1 MRPTPSALR
10 PASRQSALRLTLR
23 AYGAGIV
30 ASTLVLLTL
39 GTARSA
45 SSQTPPDSAAAR
57 ALYTKHEYRIPMRD
71 GVRLYTAV
79 YVPRDST
86 ARYPFLINRTRYGV
100 GAYGPEKYGRLGPAE
115 ALRRDPYIFVF
126 QDVRGSFM
134 SEGQFVDM
142 TPHIAHK
149 TSPKDVDQSTDTYDT
164 VEWLLKNVPH
174 NNGKAGLWGISYN
187 GFYAAAGLIDAH
199 PALVAVSPQAPQA
212 DWFGGD
218 DLHLHGAFV
227 LDAIEYFA
235 SWGRSHPSPT
245 SDPPG
250 EMHFGTRDGYRFY
263 LQGGSAGSIS
273 TRNLK
278 DSVPILN
285 DVLRH
290 GTYDEYWKARNIL
303 PHLENIRP
311 AVMTVSGWYDA
322 NNLYGALHVYQA
334 VERSTPQAS
343 NVLVIGPWSHG
354 QWARGQGTSLGD
366 ISFGSATSTFF
377 RDSIA
382 APFYRGRLKGEG
394 SGQLPEAWVFETG
407 TNRWRT
413 FDAWP
418 PKETVPRA
426 LYLRERGGLSFEPP
440 TTDKGFDEYRTDPA
454 RPVPFIERQATD
466 RTSDYMIQDQRF
478 AARRPDVLVYE
489 SEPLTE
495 DVTIVGPV
503 RPSFWV
509 STSGTDA
516 DWVVKL
522 IDVYPDDAP
531 EKAAPT
537 GTGPLRPGDSMG
549 GYQQLVRGD
558 VLRGKFRNSLEKP
571 EPMVAGAQTHIE
583 FEMLDV
589 LHTFRKGHR
598 IMVHVQSTWFPLI
611 DRNPGQFMD
620 IYHAKPS
627 DYRATTQRVFHSAV
641 RPSRIEV
648 KVLGVPIDMRGARRV
663 AP

>member
-1 MRPTPSALR
+1 MTTRRLVRASVCALAFHAG
-10 PASRQSALRLTLR
+10 PVLAQADTQSARM
-23 AYGAGIV
+23 
-30 ASTLVLLTL
+30 
-39 GTARSA
+39 
-45 SSQTPPDSAAAR
+45 
-57 ALYTKHEYRIPMRD
+57 LYTKHEYRIPMRD

-79 YVPRDST
+79 YVPRDTT
-86 ARYPFLINRTRYGV
+86 ARYPFLIRRTRYGV
-100 GAYGPEKYGRLGPAE
+100 RPYGPDAYARLGTAE
-115 ALRRDPYIFVF
+115 ALRRDPYIFVI

-142 TPHIAHK
+142 TPHLARK

-164 VEWLLKNVPH
+164 IDWLLKNVPH
-174 NNGKAGLWGISYN
+174 HNGKAGLWGVSYD
-187 GFYAAAGLIDAH
+187 GFFAAAGLIDAH
-199 PALVAVSPQAPQA
+199 PALVAGSPQAPQA

-218 DLHLHGAFV
+218 DLHMHGAFV

-235 SWGRSHPSPT
+235 SWGRTHPAPT
-245 SDPPG
+245 PEPPG
-250 EMHFGTRDGYRFY
+250 DMQLGTRDGYRFY
-263 LQGGSAGSIS
+263 LEGGSAGRIS
-273 TRNLK
+273 TSNLK

-290 GTYDEYWKARNIL
+290 GTNDDYWKARNIL
-303 PHLENIRP
+303 PHLKGIKP
-311 AVMTVSGWYDA
+311 SVMTVSGWYDA
-322 NNLYGALHVYQA
+322 NNLYGALHVYAAIEQ
-334 VERSTPQAS
+334 STPQAS

-354 QWARGQGTSLGD
+354 QWGRDPGSSLGD
-366 ISFGSATSTFF
+366 VSFGSATGTFF
-377 RDSIA
+377 RDSIQ
-382 APFYRGRLKGEG
+382 APFYRAMLKGEG
-394 SGQLPEAWVFETG
+394 SGKLPEAWIFETG
-407 TNRWRT
+407 ANRWRI

-418 PKETVPRA
+418 PKGTTPRA
-426 LYLRERGGLSFEPP
+426 LYLRENGGLSFEPP
-440 TTDKGFDEYRTDPA
+440 PTAKRFDEYRSDPA

-478 AARRPDVLVYE
+478 ASRRADVLVYQ

-495 DVTIVGPV
+495 DVTIAGPV

-522 IDVYPDDAP
+522 IDVYPDDAA

-537 GTGPLRPGDSMG
+537 GTGPLRAGESMG

-571 EPMVAGAQTHIE
+571 EPFVPDAQTHIE

-598 IMVHVQSTWFPLI
+598 IMVQVQSSWFPLV

-627 DYRATTQRVFHSAV
+627 DYQPTTQRVFHAAGAA
-641 RPSRIEV
+641 SRIEV
-648 KVLGVPIDMRGARRV
+648 NVLGQPPKVVPLK
-663 AP
+663 

>member
-1 MRPTPSALR
+1 MSVARCAQPSRSSSVRHRVPIHLALGAACHLLVTLGAGR
-10 PASRQSALRLTLR
+10 PAHAQSPNDTTRL
-23 AYGAGIV
+23 
-30 ASTLVLLTL
+30 
-39 GTARSA
+39 
-45 SSQTPPDSAAAR
+45 
-57 ALYTKHEYRIPMRD
+57 LYTKYEYRIPMRD

-79 YVPRDST
+79 YVPKDTT

-100 GAYGPEKYGRLGPAE
+100 RSYGPDNYAPLAAPNV
-115 ALRRDPYIFVF
+115 LRRDPYIFVI

-134 SEGQFVDM
+134 SEGKFVDM
-142 TPHIAHK
+142 TPHLDHK
-149 TSPKDVDQSTDTYDT
+149 KGPTDVDQSSDTYDT
-164 VEWLLKNVPH
+164 IDWLVKNVPH

-187 GFYAAAGLIDAH
+187 GFYAAAGAIDAH

-218 DLHLHGAFV
+218 DIHLHGAFV
-227 LDAIEYFA
+227 LDGIEYFA
-235 SWGRSHPSPT
+235 SWGRSHPAPT
-245 SDPPG
+245 TQPPG
-250 EMHFGTRDGYRFY
+250 QMKFGTRDGYAFY
-263 LQGGSAGSIS
+263 LAGGSAGSIS
-273 TRNLK
+273 AANLK
-278 DSVPILN
+278 DSVPFLN
-285 DVLRH
+285 DVLQH
-290 GTYDEYWKARNIL
+290 GTYDDYWKARNIL
-303 PHLENIRP
+303 PHLKDIKP

-322 NNLYGALHVYQA
+322 NNLYGALHVYR
-334 VERSTPQAS
+334 EIEKSTPGAS

-354 QWARGQGTSLGD
+354 QWARGTGSSLGD
-366 ISFGSATSTFF
+366 VSFGSATSDFY
-377 RDSIA
+377 RDSIQA
-382 APFYRGRLKGEG
+382 AFFRARLKGDG
-394 SGQLPEAWVFETG
+394 SVPLPEAYVFETG

-413 FDAWP
+413 FDRWP
-418 PKETVPRA
+418 PKGATSRA
-426 LYLRERGGLSFEPP
+426 LYIHEKGGLSFDPP
-440 TTDKGFDEYRTDPA
+440 KTSEGSDEYRSDPA
-454 RPVPFIERQATD
+454 HPVPFIERQATD

-478 AARRPDVLVYE
+478 ASRRPDVLVYE

-495 DVTIVGPV
+495 DVTIAGPV

-537 GTGPLRPGDSMG
+537 GTGPLRAGESMA

-571 EPMVAGAQTHIE
+571 EPLVPNAQTHIE
-583 FEMLDV
+583 FEMLDI

-598 IMVHVQSTWFPLI
+598 IMVQVQSTWFPLI

-627 DYRATTQRVFHSAV
+627 DYRATTQRVFHSAGAA
-641 RPSRIEV
+641 SRLEV
-648 KVLGVPIDMRGARRV
+648 NVLGP
-663 AP
+663 APKVIP

>member
-1 MRPTPSALR
+1 MV
-10 PASRQSALRLTLR
+10 
-23 AYGAGIV
+23 GARR
-30 ASTLVLLTL
+30 LVLITL
-39 GTARSA
+39 GAVGATRSA
-45 SSQTPPDSAAAR
+45 WSQSPADTAAAR
-57 ALYTKHEYRIPMRD
+57 MLYTKAEYRIPMRD

-79 YVPRDST
+79 YVPRDTT
-86 ARYPFLINRTRYGV
+86 ARYPFLIHRTRYGV
-100 GAYGPEKYGRLGPAE
+100 GSYGADRYGRLGSAE
-115 ALRRDPYIFVF
+115 ALRRDPYIFVI

-134 SEGQFVDM
+134 SEGRFVDM
-142 TPHIAHK
+142 TPHLDHK
-149 TSPKDVDQSTDTYDT
+149 AGPTDVDQSTDTYDT
-164 VEWLLKNVPH
+164 VDWLVKNVPH
-174 NNGKAGLWGISYN
+174 NNGKAGLWGISYD
-187 GFYAAAGLIDAH
+187 GFFAAAGMIDAH

-235 SWGRSHPSPT
+235 SWGRSHPAPT
-245 SDPPG
+245 AEPPG
-250 EMHFGTRDGYRFY
+250 DMRFGTLDGYRFY
-263 LQGGSAGSIS
+263 LEGGSAGSIS
-273 TRNLK
+273 SRNLR

-290 GTYDEYWKARNIL
+290 GTNDAYWKARNIL
-303 PHLENIRP
+303 PHLKGIRP

-334 VERSTPQAS
+334 VEKSTPQAS

-354 QWARGQGTSLGD
+354 QWARDAGASLGD
-366 ISFGSATSTFF
+366 VAFGSATGTFF
-377 RDSIA
+377 RDSIQ
-382 APFYRGRLKGEG
+382 APFYAGKLKGDG
-394 SGQLPEAWVFETG
+394 SGQLPEAYVFETG

-418 PKETVPRA
+418 PKGTTPSA
-426 LYLRERGGLSFEPP
+426 LYLRENGRLSFDPPP
-440 TTDKGFDEYRTDPA
+440 TAKTFDAYRSDPA
-454 RPVPFIERQATD
+454 HPVPFIERQATD
-466 RTSDYMIQDQRF
+466 RTTDYMIQDQRF
-478 AARRPDVLVYE
+478 ASRRPDVLVYE
-489 SEPLTE
+489 SGPLTD
-495 DVTIVGPV
+495 DVTIAGPV

-522 IDVYPDDAP
+522 IDVYPDDAT
-531 EKAAPT
+531 EKAAAT
-537 GTGPLRPGDSMG
+537 GTGPLRPGQSMA

-571 EPMVAGAQTHIE
+571 EPFVPGAETHIE

-598 IMVHVQSTWFPLI
+598 IMVQVQSSWFPLV

-627 DYRATTQRVFHSAV
+627 DYRPTTQRVFHSAATA
-641 RPSRIEV
+641 SRLEV
-648 KVLGVPIDMRGARRV
+648 NVLRENPKVVP
-663 AP
+663 

>member
-1 MRPTPSALR
+1 MVGARRLALI
-10 PASRQSALRLTLR
+10 TLG
-23 AYGAGIV
+23 AIGAGP
-30 ASTLVLLTL
+30 AW
-39 GTARSA
+39 
-45 SSQTPPDSAAAR
+45 SQAPADTGAAR
-57 ALYTKHEYRIPMRD
+57 LLYTKAEYRIPMRD

-79 YVPRDST
+79 YVPRDTT
-86 ARYPFLINRTRYGV
+86 ARYPFLIHRTRYGV
-100 GAYGPEKYGRLGPAE
+100 GSYGADRYGRLGSAE
-115 ALRRDPYIFVF
+115 ALRRDPYIFVI

-134 SEGQFVDM
+134 SEGRFVDM
-142 TPHIAHK
+142 TPHLDHK
-149 TSPKDVDQSTDTYDT
+149 AGPTDVDQSTDTYDT
-164 VEWLLKNVPH
+164 VDWLVKNVPH
-174 NNGKAGLWGISYN
+174 NSGKAGLWGISYD
-187 GFYAAAGLIDAH
+187 GFFAAAGMIDAH

-235 SWGRSHPSPT
+235 SWGRSHPAPT
-245 SDPPG
+245 AEPPG
-250 EMHFGTRDGYRFY
+250 EMRFGTPDGYRFY
-263 LQGGSAGSIS
+263 LEGGSAGSIS
-273 TRNLK
+273 SRNLR

-290 GTYDEYWKARNIL
+290 GTNDAYWKARNIL
-303 PHLENIRP
+303 PHLQAIRP

-334 VERSTPQAS
+334 VEKSTPRAS

-354 QWARGQGTSLGD
+354 QWARDAGASLGD
-366 ISFGSATSTFF
+366 VSFGSATGAFF
-377 RDSIA
+377 RDSIQ
-382 APFYRGRLKGEG
+382 APFYAAKLKGDG
-394 SGQLPEAWVFETG
+394 SGQSPEAYVFETG

-418 PKETVPRA
+418 PKGTTPSA
-426 LYLRERGGLSFEPP
+426 LYLRENGRLSFDPP
-440 TTDKGFDEYRTDPA
+440 PPAKTFDAYRSDPA
-454 RPVPFIERQATD
+454 HPVPFIERQATD
-466 RTSDYMIQDQRF
+466 RTTDYMIQDQRF
-478 AARRPDVLVYE
+478 ASRRPDVLVYE
-489 SEPLTE
+489 SAPLTD
-495 DVTIVGPV
+495 DVTIAGPV

-522 IDVYPDDAP
+522 IDVYPDDAT

-537 GTGPLRPGDSMG
+537 GTGPLRPGQSMA

-571 EPMVAGAQTHIE
+571 EPFVPGAETHIE
-583 FEMLDV
+583 FDMLDV

-598 IMVHVQSTWFPLI
+598 IMVQVQSSWFPLV

-627 DYRATTQRVFHSAV
+627 DYRPTTQRVFHSAATA
-641 RPSRIEV
+641 SRLEV
-648 KVLGVPIDMRGARRV
+648 NVLRENPKVIP
-663 AP
+663 